1 MKFVKPCM
9 EGILKNPNSQIPNI
23 IMGCIKSAQNTQ
35 GATFKPLSFE
45 RKIGCCDTNKPPKN
59 FVMKSSGS

>member
-9 EGILKNPNSQIPNI
+9 EGILKITNFQIPNI

-35 GATFKPLSFE
+35 EATLQPLFSE
-45 RKIGCCDTNKPPKN
+45 RKIGC
-59 FVMKSSGS
+59 